1 MFSNTRSTFA
11 EGQTSITNVHSVIQL
26 VETKVKI
33 KMLTSVARFK
43 AKIICFDRLKYRWI
57 KHL

>member
-43 AKIICFDRLKYRWI
+43 AKIICFDRLKYR
-57 KHL
+57 